1 MVVDISCPGQPPAG
15 LLKDRWEVAGGLLI
29 VKNAHHL
36 LAIWEGVFFELTRQ

>member
-15 LLKDRWEVAGGLLI
+15 SLTNRWDVAGGFLI
-29 VKNAHHL
+29 VKDADHL